1 MNSKTLRIRRPNQGF
16 SLIEVLTVMAVI
28 GILAAMAIPQV
39 LAYMKNYQIKA
50 AQQQVLSEVQTA
62 RNRAIGKNLRF
73 GVVFVPLS
81 ASTYQYVFEDDVVPP
96 FDGAVTAAAVSTRQ
110 GQVGQAGPVRT
121 LPRGIVFDSA
131 GLCRASDGGAFTA
144 NSQGFRIRGLGTWC
158 SPGSNAQTCPAI
170 DIGVPLL
177 DNDPIRGTTICL
189 RQSDTGLVR
198 HIMISP
204 GGRVRADQ

>member
-1 MNSKTLRIRRPNQGF
+1 LPEEKIPGTRVAQEGNAMNSKTLRIRRPNQGF

-110 GQVGQAGPVRT
+110 GQVGQAGPVSVGRRMGARSPRT
-121 LPRGIVFDSA
+121 ARDSVSGVSAPGVRRGRTPRRVPPSTSVFPCWTTTRSVGPRSA
-131 GLCRASDGGAFTA
+131 CGNRTRASSAT
-144 NSQGFRIRGLGTWC
+144 S
-158 SPGSNAQTCPAI
+158 
-170 DIGVPLL
+170 
-177 DNDPIRGTTICL
+177 
-189 RQSDTGLVR
+189 
-198 HIMISP
+198 
-204 GGRVRADQ
+204 